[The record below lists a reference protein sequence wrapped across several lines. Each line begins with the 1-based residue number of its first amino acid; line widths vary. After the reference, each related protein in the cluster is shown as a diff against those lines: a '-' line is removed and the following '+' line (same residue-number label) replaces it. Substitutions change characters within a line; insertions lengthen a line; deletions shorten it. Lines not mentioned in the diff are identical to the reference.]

1 MAGQS
6 SVDRAEMTK
15 AAGQIDTAL
24 QTISNTQRTL
34 GSNVQGLMVTW
45 KGNAANAFLKAFT
58 EFDQQFSVVL
68 SELEGIHGKLT
79 DSQSSYSQTESEQEQ
94 ATSAILNALNS

>member
-1 MAGQS
+1 MSS

-24 QTISNTQRTL
+24 GTISNAQRTL
-34 GSNVQGLMVTW
+34 GSNVQGLMATW

-79 DSQSSYSQTESEQEQ
+79 DTQ
-94 ATSAILNALNS
+94 ATYTQNEAAQEEATQAITNALNG

>member
-15 AAGQIDTAL
+15 AAGQIDQAL
-24 QTISNTQRTL
+24 QTISGTQRTL

-45 KGNAANAFLKAFT
+45 KGNAATAFLKAFT

-79 DSQSSYSQTESEQEQ
+79 DSQSTYTQNEASQEE
-94 ATSAILNALNS
+94 ATQAILNALNG